1 MDSDLDVGAVAAWA
15 SGRVAG
21 LGTPLKATRLAGGQ
35 SNPTYRLESAGGAWI
50 LRRKPHGNLL
60 KSAHAVDREFRVQRA
75 LADTAV
81 PVPRMHAL
89 CEDESVIGAAFYIM
103 DEVKGR
109 SFEDPALPELDRE
122 ERSGAIDSMN
132 RVLAQIHD
140 VDIEA
145 VGLSDFGP
153 PGHYCARQ
161 TDRWTRQYRAS
172 QTEDIPEM
180 EALIGWLERS
190 MPPDD
195 GQRRLVHGDY
205 RIDNLLFAKGGAQVV
220 AALDWELSTIGHPF
234 ADLAAVLMQ
243 WSMPH
248 GDGQRGLAG
257 VDREALGLWSDARFA
272 DAYCERR
279 GLPGIDNLPFYLAF
293 CNFRMAAILQGVKRR
308 GLDGNAADPAR
319 AAELGALV
327 PVHARAGLAAASR

>member
-1 MDSDLDVGAVAAWA
+1 MDCDIDVGAVAAWA

-21 LGTPLKATRLAGGQ
+21 LAAPLAARRLAGGQ
-35 SNPTYRLESAGGAWI
+35 SNPTYRLESPGGAWI
-50 LRRKPHGNLL
+50 LRRKPHGDLL

-109 SFEDPALPELDRE
+109 SFEDPALPELARE
-122 ERSGAIDSMN
+122 ERGAAIDSMN

-140 VDIEA
+140 VDIDA
-145 VGLSDFGP
+145 AGLSDFGP

-180 EALIGWLERS
+180 EALIAWLEQS

-205 RIDNLLFAKGGAQVV
+205 RIDNLLFAEGGTEVV

-248 GDGQRGLAG
+248 GDGQRGLKG
-257 VDREALGLWSDARFA
+257 VDREAQGLWSDERFA

-279 GLPGIDNLPFYLAF
+279 GLSGIDNLPFYLAF